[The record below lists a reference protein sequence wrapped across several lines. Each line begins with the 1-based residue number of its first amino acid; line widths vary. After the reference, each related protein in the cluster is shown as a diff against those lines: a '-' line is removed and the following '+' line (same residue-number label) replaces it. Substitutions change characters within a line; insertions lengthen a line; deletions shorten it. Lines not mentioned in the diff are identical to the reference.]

1 VNSGPPGVTGVTPD
15 PPEYNYPHPVKES
28 VPKHPMRWK
37 TFVVLPMLFAVSAI
51 GSARVKVVVQNGR
64 KVILN
69 DGVGEKRS
77 AGVRRTSDEWL
88 AARISRPTEYDQLI
102 ARAAG
107 DHSLDPRLVKSVML
121 VESGFNAA
129 AVSPKGARGLMQ
141 LMPATATSHGVK
153 NAHNPAENIAGGTK
167 YLSHLLEL
175 FDGNL
180 EKSLAA
186 YNAGEAAVA
195 RYGGI
200 PPYDETR
207 NYVRKALTAYY
218 GTPYAGGAPG
228 SLGGGFGRP
237 ASGKP
242 VRVNRDANNRPV
254 LTTAARGSTPRGG
267 ELTAATQP
275 MVVMRRSL

>member
-1 VNSGPPGVTGVTPD
+1 
-15 PPEYNYPHPVKES
+15 
-28 VPKHPMRWK
+28 MRWK
-37 TFVVLPMLFAVSAI
+37 TVVVLPLLFAVSAA
-51 GSARVKVVVQNGR
+51 GSAKVKVVVQNGR

-69 DGVGEKRS
+69 DGVGEKRP
-77 AGVRRTSDEWL
+77 AGAGIRRTSDEWL

-107 DHSLDPRLVKSVML
+107 DHSVDPRLVKSVML
-121 VESGFNAA
+121 VESGFNAS

-141 LMPATATSHGVK
+141 LMPATASSHGVK
-153 NAHNPAENIAGGTK
+153 NSHNPAENISGGTK
-167 YLSHLLEL
+167 YLAQLLQM

-195 RYGGI
+195 RYGGV

-207 NYVRKALTAYY
+207 NYVRRALTAYY
-218 GTPYAGGAPG
+218 GMPYAGGAPG

-237 ASGKP
+237 SSKP
-242 VRVNRDANNRPV
+242 VRVERDANNRPV
-254 LTTAARGSTPRGG
+254 LRTGRPTVPV
-267 ELTAATQP
+267 L
-275 MVVMRRSL
+275 RRVS